1 MFRSMAIDWT
11 AVGAVTTGVAALAT
25 AGAATFTARMAG
37 KTREMAEATREM
49 ALATKLD
56 ADAGIDLVAETQKDR
71 AMAVRPVLVI
81 SGLEVDPQGWIG
93 ESFTVRNIGNGPAL
107 DCTGV
112 FLRHPKTGDQ
122 WSVSLPL
129 AIAAGDTIL
138 AKLEPRGRSA
148 PMQLL
153 EVEASGDGVQEVAA
167 GALFCQ
173 DVLGRRHRFF
183 ARLSRKGSIEIAGT
197 SNWQPWDREAPAWV
211 RSGLWSE

>member
-1 MFRSMAIDWT
+1 M
-11 AVGAVTTGVAALAT
+11 
-25 AGAATFTARMAG
+25 
-37 KTREMAEATREM
+37 
-49 ALATKLD
+49 
-56 ADAGIDLVAETQKDR
+56 DLVAETRQDR

-93 ESFTVRNIGNGPAL
+93 ESLTIRNIGNGPAL

-122 WSVSLPL
+122 WSVSLPA
-129 AIAAGDTIL
+129 AIASGDSVL
-138 AKLEPRGRSA
+138 VKLEPRGRSA

-153 EVEASGDGVQEVAA
+153 EVEPSADGVQEVAA

-173 DVLGRRHRFF
+173 DVLARRHRFF
-183 ARLSRKGSIEIAGT
+183 ARLSRKGSVEIAGT
-197 SNWQPWDREAPAWV
+197 SSWHAWDADAPAWA

>member
-1 MFRSMAIDWT
+1 
-11 AVGAVTTGVAALAT
+11 
-25 AGAATFTARMAG
+25 
-37 KTREMAEATREM
+37 M